1 VVRPARAWPRP
12 AVRRAGRRGAAT
24 KAPASEALAHPD
36 RTGHDARMG
45 ELSGEA
51 RDRVRAMSLW
61 LVTGIVLAG
70 VAVGLYAVIVGFD
83 RVEPA
88 AVARVAPAAE
98 QRDLIVE
105 YVGGSPGCGDP
116 HRVQVTESDDEVVVS
131 ATVVVRHGTRFNA
144 ACDDEGISMVQ
155 TVRLAAPLGGRF
167 VRDASRPDVTVPVVA
182 DLAELAHAG

>member
-1 VVRPARAWPRP
+1 
-12 AVRRAGRRGAAT
+12 
-24 KAPASEALAHPD
+24 
-36 RTGHDARMG
+36 MG
-45 ELSGEA
+45 GLTGEA

-83 RVEPA
+83 RIRPA
-88 AVARVAPAAE
+88 AVERVAPAAG

-116 HRVQVTESDDEVVVS
+116 HRVEVTESDDEVVVA

-144 ACDDEGISMVQ
+144 ACDDQGFSMVQ
-155 TVRLAAPLGGRF
+155 TVRLAEPLGDRA
-167 VRDASRPDVTVPVVA
+167 VRDASRPDVTVPVLG
-182 DLAELAHAG
+182 DLAELADVG